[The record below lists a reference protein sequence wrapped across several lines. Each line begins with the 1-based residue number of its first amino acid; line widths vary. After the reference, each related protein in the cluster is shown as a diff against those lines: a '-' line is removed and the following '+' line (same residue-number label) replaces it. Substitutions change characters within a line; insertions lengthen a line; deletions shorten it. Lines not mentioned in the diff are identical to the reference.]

1 LLLSSRADIEERK
14 TNFMSDPSRPPSVE
28 DRLSVIRDLVAAG
41 RDQAADLGDRL
52 TALLTELQR
61 EEIAAVWHGDVVF
74 AVTSEH
80 PAEVSVDGRP
90 PTPMTAVAGTPYWVA
105 LDTIQAG
112 RTHSYRYRNDEGEIA
127 AGDVAGYNAGSYDRP
142 DGRRGTMSSR
152 LTIQS
157 DVYPGAMTQL
167 RVYANPGVDADRAA
181 PVMVWHDG
189 HGCVGAADL
198 VGHRL
203 QIVSDNLVERRLIPP
218 MVHVLV
224 SPSTPSEAVPWSRPG
239 QTQAS
244 AMRSL
249 QYDTV
254 SDRYGRHIV
263 DEILPRVQEIYKLR
277 DDAYSRGAAGLSSGG
292 ISAFKLAWFHPEH
305 FSRVHS
311 TIGSFTAL
319 QWHPEQDL
327 EGGYVF
333 SHLVL
338 TQERKNIRVWMSD
351 GTNDIES
358 GFGSWPL
365 NNIQLAN
372 ALKRRGYDF
381 HFRFGG
387 AAHNTAQG
395 GLDLPESLAWLWRD
409 YDPDRTVQSYE
420 QEPEEAAQPPFRV
433 TVANRDA
440 W

>member
-1 LLLSSRADIEERK
+1 MI
-14 TNFMSDPSRPPSVE
+14 TPPTESARSGAE
-28 DRLSVIRDLVAAG
+28 DRLCAIAELVAAG
-41 RDQAADLGDRL
+41 RDGAPDLGARL
-52 TALLTELQR
+52 TSLLDELQR
-61 EEIAAVWHGDVVF
+61 SEVAAVWHDEALF
-74 AVTSEH
+74 AVTSE
-80 PAEVSVDGRP
+80 ESVELSVDGGAP
-90 PTPMTAVAGTPYWVA
+90 QPMTPVAGTPYWVR
-105 LDTIQAG
+105 LEMIEHG
-112 RTHSYRYRNDEGEIA
+112 RTHSYRYYAGGEDIA
-127 AGDVAGYNAGSYDRP
+127 AGDVAGYGADSYERP
-142 DGRRGTMSSR
+142 GRPNGTLGERQTLVSE
-152 LTIQS
+152 L
-157 DVYPGAMTQL
+157 YPGATTAFW
-167 RVYANPGVDADRAA
+167 VYANPGVDSNSPA
-181 PVMVWHDG
+181 PLMVWHDG

-203 QIVSDNLVERRLIPP
+203 QVVSDNLVDRQVIPP

-224 SPSTPSEAVPWSRPG
+224 SPSLPGQPVTAARPG
-239 QTQAS
+239 QSQAM

-263 DEILPRVQEIYKLR
+263 EEILPKVRETYALR

-292 ISAFKLAWFHPEH
+292 ICAFKMAWFHPEQ

-319 QWHPEQDL
+319 QWHPEQHL

-333 SHLVL
+333 SHLVDR
-338 TQERKNIRVWMSD
+338 EDRKNIRVWMSD
-351 GTNDIES
+351 GSNDIES
-358 GFGSWPL
+358 HFGSWPL

-381 HFRFGG
+381 HLRFGV

-409 YDPDRTVQSYE
+409 YDPTRTVPRYD
-420 QEPEEAAQPPFRV
+420 QEASEAAKPLFRV
-433 TVANRDA
+433 RVANRDA